1 MSRKHILI
9 VNNNMYIGGV
19 QKALENLLWEIHSD
33 YDVTLLLFYKGGEL
47 LNKIPHDIDI
57 IEAVTPFRYLGMSK
71 YDAHGIKNK
80 LLRLFF
86 AVFTRVFG
94 MKKTIRFMGL
104 TQKKMHGYDTAI
116 SFLHSGREKVF
127 YGGCNEFVLDFV
139 EAEQKIAFVH
149 CDFEKIGASSE
160 KNRKI
165 YNRFDR
171 IATCS
176 DGCRTSFLKCFP
188 ELSQKTYVVRNCQ
201 NYNEIKRMAQVSS
214 EKVEGNGFNVLTVA
228 RFGKEKGIPRAVRAF
243 AGICNAEKTIRY
255 YIIGDGAERRDVE
268 LLISNTVP
276 VGSVT
281 LLGEKEN
288 PYGYMAKADI
298 LLIPS
303 ISEAAPMVINESACL
318 GTPVL
323 STDTSSAVEMICE
336 TGFGWVCENSED
348 GIRKEIL
355 RLAGSRNEVKCKR
368 EFLRTQRFDNVVAI
382 KQFSELI
389 SQDDKTTD

>member
-9 VNNNMYIGGV
+9 VNNNMHIGGV
-19 QKALENLLWEIHSD
+19 QKALANLLCEIHSD
-33 YDVTLLLFYKGGEL
+33 YDITLLLFYKGGEL
-47 LNKIPHDIDI
+47 LKDVPPDVKVMD
-57 IEAVTPFRYLGMSK
+57 AAAPFRYLGMSK
-71 YDAHGIKNK
+71 SDAVRVCDK
-80 LLRLFF
+80 LFRFFF
-86 AVFTRVFG
+86 AAFTHIFG
-94 MKKTIRFMGL
+94 MRAAVKLMGL
-104 TQKKMHGYDTAI
+104 TQKKIRGYDTAI

-127 YGGCNEFVLDFV
+127 YGGCNEFVLDFT
-139 EAEQKIAFVH
+139 EAQQKITFVH
-149 CDFEKIGASSE
+149 CDFEKIGAVSK

-165 YNRFDR
+165 YSRFDR

-176 DGCRTSFLKCFP
+176 EGCKMSLLRCFP
-188 ELSQKTYVVRNCQ
+188 EFSQKTGVVRNCQ
-201 NYNEIKRMAQVSS
+201 NYGEIRRMAQVCAEEFEES
-214 EKVEGNGFNVLTVA
+214 EFNILTVA
-228 RFGKEKGIPRAVRAF
+228 RFGKEKGISRAVRAF

-298 LLIPS
+298 LLLPS

-368 EFLRTQRFDNVVAI
+368 EFLRTQRFDNAVAI